1 MAAKY
6 KEMYTDIKH
15 KITTGIWQE
24 NAPIPTEFEL
34 SQMYNVSRITTRHAL
49 EDLEKEGFILRIQGR
64 GTFVKAKQLKH
75 GERQKGFT
83 QIMAEEGFIVTT
95 KILKKELVEAPVDVL
110 QWMHLPEK
118 SMVYHFKRLRSI
130 GKTPIVLMDAF
141 VPKELGEEMMKY
153 DLENISFWKLYR
165 EICKGD
171 IEDNP
176 CTVTAIVPDDETCSF
191 LQVPSGSAHLIFKSL
206 AIMDGETIEYN
217 KSIFNAEYT
226 EFVVGMRDQRI
237 SKIPKL

>member
-24 NAPIPTEFEL
+24 NAPIPTESEL
-34 SQMYNVSRITTRHAL
+34 CQIYNVSRITTRHAL

-95 KILKKELVEAPVDVL
+95 KVLVKEPIEAKGDVL
-110 QWMHLPEK
+110 EWLHLPEG
-118 SMVYHFKRLRSI
+118 SIVYHFKRLRSI
-130 GKTPIVLMDAF
+130 GNTPIVLMDAY
-141 VPKELGEEMMKY
+141 VPRDIGEEMMKY
-153 DLENISFWKLYR
+153 DLENISFWKLFR
-165 EICKGD
+165 EIAKCD

-176 CTVTAIVPDDETCSF
+176 CTVTAITPDDETCSL
-191 LQVPSGSAHLIFKSL
+191 LQVPKGSAHLIFKSL
-206 AIMDGETIEYN
+206 AIMKERAIEYN

-237 SKIPKL
+237 SNIPKL

>member
-24 NAPIPTEFEL
+24 NAPIPTESEL

-95 KILKKELVEAPVDVL
+95 KILKKELV
-110 QWMHLPEK
+110 
-118 SMVYHFKRLRSI
+118 
-130 GKTPIVLMDAF
+130 
-141 VPKELGEEMMKY
+141 
-153 DLENISFWKLYR
+153 
-165 EICKGD
+165 
-171 IEDNP
+171 
-176 CTVTAIVPDDETCSF
+176 
-191 LQVPSGSAHLIFKSL
+191 
-206 AIMDGETIEYN
+206 
-217 KSIFNAEYT
+217 
-226 EFVVGMRDQRI
+226 
-237 SKIPKL
+237 